1 MWYGFYYVILEETL
15 TGQKPR
21 ILIVDDEEI
30 NIQVMDAALRYA
42 YDIDTAC
49 CGFDAI
55 RTAKECVPDLILLD
69 VAMPDIDGFEVCKT
83 LKADE
88 TLAHIPIIFLTAMD
102 SVECETKGLE
112 AGGIDYLTKPL
123 NIDLVRLRV
132 KNHIEAKKQF
142 TAILPNRSQN
152 EQPFWRIAETA
163 SKLYTPNG
171 VAVNLTSHEFI
182 LLRLLIVTLGKN
194 VTYQEIFNALG
205 HDNDIYARARLEVL
219 ISRLRAK
226 VQNADPNS
234 MIPIKARRN
243 IGYIFLVESPSD
255 PE

>member
-1 MWYGFYYVILEETL
+1 MTD
-15 TGQKPR
+15 KKAR
-21 ILIVDDEEI
+21 ILIVDDEEV
-30 NIQVMDAALRYA
+30 NIQVMEAALSHA

-49 CGFDAI
+49 CGFEAI
-55 RTAKECVPDLILLD
+55 RKAKECLPDLILLD
-69 VAMPDIDGFEVCKT
+69 VAMSDIDGFEVCKT

-88 TLAHIPIIFLTAMD
+88 TLTHIPIIFLTAMD

-132 KNHIEAKKQF
+132 KNHLKANRQFSAKRH
-142 TAILPNRSQN
+142 NRSHN
-152 EQPFWRIAETA
+152 ERSSWRFIETA
-163 SKLYTPNG
+163 SKLFTPNG
-171 VAVNLTSHEFI
+171 VAVTLTMSESIFLH
-182 LLRLLIVTLGKN
+182 LLITTQGKN
-194 VTYQEIFNALG
+194 VTYQEIFDVLG
-205 HDNDIYARARLEVL
+205 QENDIYARARLGVL

-243 IGYIFLVESPSD
+243 IGYIFLVELPSSV
-255 PE
+255 